1 MSFGGGPKCGACDKT
16 VYFNEKVDAC
26 GKAWHKLC
34 FKCFD
39 CSKMLD
45 SGSVSDKRDG
55 GRLIVATSANS
66 IFGLICIFKLQP
78 VLDYSTSTFQDCT
91 AHLLVK

>member
-66 IFGLICIFKLQP
+66 IF
-78 VLDYSTSTFQDCT
+78 V
-91 AHLLVK
+91 